1 MDRTCA
7 VRGGGLLESR
17 LQTKLIRFG
26 TEQNG
31 GTTQGGAE
39 HCRKGGGCECL
50 GNPVLGGVLGSGA
63 KVELLQKQMVLLYV
77 APAAPESGSMGA
89 ADEKRSHSGCR
100 WRA

>member
-7 VRGGGLLESR
+7 VRGGGLLGSR

-39 HCRKGGGCECL
+39 HCRKGGGCEHVSNLVLCGVL
-50 GNPVLGGVLGSGA
+50 AAAEGLAVLGGRSSGGGRPGGVL
-63 KVELLQKQMVLLYV
+63 
-77 APAAPESGSMGA
+77 
-89 ADEKRSHSGCR
+89 R
-100 WRA
+100 